1 LYHNQSFF
9 NGLTMKY
16 VVNLVQRI
24 DTQKWKILQ
33 DQFYEVLLFL
43 KSGFKVLGIKSMK
56 LCKIVSDN
64 SFFVA

>member
-1 LYHNQSFF
+1 
-9 NGLTMKY
+9 MKY